1 MGNSIIRFKRKQ
13 HFFVVPGL
21 IGGVTFV
28 FFYIYY
34 YYSFTLYCVNSLKKI
49 IFGNQIRNFEVCQFP
64 FDI

>member
-21 IGGVTFV
+21 IGCVTFV
-28 FFYIYY
+28 FFLN
-34 YYSFTLYCVNSLKKI
+34 YYSFTLYCLNSLKKI

>member
-1 MGNSIIRFKRKQ
+1 MGNSSSGLKRKQ

-21 IGGVTFV
+21 IGSVTFV
-28 FFYIYY
+28 FFFVFN
-34 YYSFTLYCVNSLKKI
+34 YYSFALYCLNSLKKI